1 MHITVQYSLTP
12 DEALRGTR
20 AFKRLW
26 YGLSMGSG
34 ALMVL
39 MGYTTLQA
47 SPDGRGLP
55 LVMLINGLL
64 FLVLPEAVL
73 RWARLRRGAQAYPPM
88 EVTLD
93 DEGLTLRTETSEGGL
108 PWTAFAE
115 IQRHSGFWIFRISRS
130 QAVLVPE
137 RAFEGTAAAELAAF
151 LRERKLF
158 RG

>member
-1 MHITVQYSLTP
+1 MHITAHYALTP

-26 YGLSMGSG
+26 YGLSVGSG
-34 ALMVL
+34 ALMIL
-39 MGYTTLQA
+39 MGYTALQA
-47 SPDGRGLP
+47 APDNRGLP
-55 LVMLINGLL
+55 LIMLINGLL

-73 RWARLRRGAQAYPPM
+73 RWARLRRGSQAYPPM

-93 DEGLTLRTETSEGGL
+93 DEGLTLRTEASEGSL
-108 PWTAFAE
+108 PWDSFAE
-115 IQRHSGFWIFRISRS
+115 IQRHSGFWIFRVSRS

-137 RAFEGTAAAELAAF
+137 RALDEAAVPELVAF